1 MAKSSSASNQFALRK
16 GDGVAIDVIP
26 HQSVETAGITQIT
39 YGLNLNE
46 APVPTRRYV
55 ADVADAVS
63 KHGGIH
69 LVFGQEKVGSEDL
82 RSLLVIHVSASSI
95 RSILQSF
102 AQMRPTFQ
110 KISDTVGRETEAL
123 CPVTE
128 GSAQAV
134 AFSATGC
141 ACAAAGEDACLDFY
155 SVSPFSVR
163 SLQVVKKVAVDP
175 VVRVDLRVSLLAALI
190 DKLTTLEKT
199 LPGVK
204 LENDYVGI

>member
-1 MAKSSSASNQFALRK
+1 MGKSSQVSNQFALRK
-16 GDGVAIDVIP
+16 GDGVVIDVVQ
-26 HQSVETAGITQIT
+26 HRSVETAGITQIT

-63 KHGGIH
+63 KRGGIH
-69 LVFGQEKVGSEDL
+69 LIFGQEKVGSDDL

-95 RSILQSF
+95 RAILQSF
-102 AQMRPTFQ
+102 AQMTPTFQ
-110 KISDTVGRETEAL
+110 QIAETVGSEREAL
-123 CPVTE
+123 SSVRE

-163 SLQVVKKVAVDP
+163 SVQVVKKVAVDP

-190 DKLTTLEKT
+190 EKLTMLEKA
-199 LPGVK
+199 LPGIK
-204 LENDYVGI
+204 LENDHVGI